1 MNCSLHEASAK
12 SEIINII
19 TIQKILIMTY
29 HDNDVTFSV
38 ASNNLVSGTF
48 TVNSFSV
55 TSGQDPDNKI
65 HAGLVVNC
73 KSDGKFTFSVGRKG
87 SSDVANW
94 FSKNI
99 PASRTTFNH
108 DPDDLNFAMIGTL
121 TLNFSNGINCTF
133 YNVAIAQGH
142 SGASNNWWF
151 GGEQAMN
158 NGSNTVICGA
168 SSNQQNNVPLVQFQR
183 GGNDVS
189 TVGVTP
195 KTF

>member
-1 MNCSLHEASAK
+1 
-12 SEIINII
+12 
-19 TIQKILIMTY
+19 MTY

-38 ASNNLVSGTF
+38 TSNNLVSGSF

-55 TSGQDPDNKI
+55 TGGQDPDNKI

-73 KSDGKFTFSVGRKG
+73 KGDGKFTFSVGRKG

-99 PASRTTFNH
+99 PADRTTFNH
-108 DPDDLNFAMIGTL
+108 DPGDLNFAMIGTL
-121 TLNFSNGINCTF
+121 VLNFANGITCTF

-142 SGASNNWWF
+142 SGASNNWWY
-151 GGEQAMN
+151 GGQQAFY
-158 NGSNTVICGA
+158 NGGNTVICGA
-168 SSNQQNNVPLVQFQR
+168 SSNQQNNIPLIQFQR

-189 TVGVTP
+189 TVSVTP